1 MSYKVIKVCDN
12 ENFLAAMLY
21 VSSLVVIFLL
31 SNIIIPLFLCMLK
44 AKNSDFIEFHGKN
57 VLNFQITILCLVTI
71 SMFTWIIFIDAILFF
86 VIGAILFFAVIILD
100 VVMMLKGAYSAY
112 TGRQENIKYCY
123 KFIK

>member
-86 VIGAILFFAVIILD
+86 AVIILD
-100 VVMMLKGAYSAY
+100 LVMMLKGAYSAY